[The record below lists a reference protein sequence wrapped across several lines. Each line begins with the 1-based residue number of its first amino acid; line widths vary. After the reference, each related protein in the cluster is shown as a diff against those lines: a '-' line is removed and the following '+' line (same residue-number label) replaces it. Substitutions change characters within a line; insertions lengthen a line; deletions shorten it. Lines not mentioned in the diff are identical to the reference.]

1 MLEYALLV
9 SYPGEMP
16 VLGSVKVVVLELW
29 STKYGIPSLV
39 CLISQPEGRGVSEP
53 TILKNNKT
61 KIWTRQ
67 QIDLQTTVDV
77 HSIQIC
83 STNLHSE
90 KHMKSCWKV
99 TQKQEGY
106 FHLLVKK
113 ICECIEQSF
122 SFF

>member
-1 MLEYALLV
+1 MLQNVENQHTITIMRAGMLEYALLV

-61 KIWTRQ
+61 KI
-67 QIDLQTTVDV
+67 
-77 HSIQIC
+77 
-83 STNLHSE
+83 
-90 KHMKSCWKV
+90 
-99 TQKQEGY
+99 
-106 FHLLVKK
+106 
-113 ICECIEQSF
+113 
-122 SFF
+122 